1 MNSIKKFKV
10 AIAQIAVDN
19 GVDDNS
25 IEKNRNR
32 LVDSYKLGNEQG
44 CDIVLAPE
52 LCVSGYAIG
61 DLMNRKDVQ
70 QISIEAEQLLLDQIK
85 DSQSNN
91 NTALIFGN
99 FSTIKQL
106 NKISSSTT
114 CENFESLN
122 ALQLNDNF
130 LSNYARIFQP
140 GEVRG
145 EVALPVEKI
154 LLNQST

>member
-1 MNSIKKFKV
+1 MNGIKKFKV

-19 GVDDNS
+19 GVDDSS

-70 QISIEAEQLLLDQIK
+70 QISIEAEQLLLDQIEG
-85 DSQSNN
+85 SHSNK

-106 NKISSSTT
+106 NKMSSSTT
-114 CENFESLN
+114 CENFYQTMREYFSL
-122 ALQLNDNF
+122 
-130 LSNYARIFQP
+130 
-140 GEVRG
+140 GKCV
-145 EVALPVEKI
+145 VK
-154 LLNQST
+154 